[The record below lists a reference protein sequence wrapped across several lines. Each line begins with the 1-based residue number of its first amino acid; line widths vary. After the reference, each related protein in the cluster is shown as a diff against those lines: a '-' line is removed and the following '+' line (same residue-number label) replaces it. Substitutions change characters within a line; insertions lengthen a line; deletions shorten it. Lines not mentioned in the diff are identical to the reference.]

1 MIDPQE
7 IRCSIDDRE
16 VDCETWG
23 EETLLN
29 KSFDGNLIPEPHM
42 SEDDRAQMFLDECLH
57 NADIIDQSPFTK

>member
-42 SEDDRAQMFLDECLH
+42 SEDDRAQMF
-57 NADIIDQSPFTK
+57 